1 MTATL
6 KIAEIATVSLIALA
20 AVSFATPTYAED
32 AVKQE
37 YALDTRTTGP
47 VALFGRSCIA
57 TDQDT
62 QAGCK
67 TFLGDETGQ
76 YPAAPVNFQFGF

>member
-6 KIAEIATVSLIALA
+6 KIAEIVTASLIALS
-20 AVSFATPTYAED
+20 AVSFATPSYAED

-47 VALFGRSCIA
+47 VSLFGRTCIA
-57 TDQDT
+57 ADQDT

-67 TFLGDETGQ
+67 TVTGDETAH
-76 YPAAPVNFQFGF
+76 YPDAPVNFQFGF